1 MKKILPVYLLFTACA
16 LSAQTTCEMRVD
28 AHQGASTMQRVDY
41 CLNAPVEPGP
51 MDNAE
56 VIYYGVVD
64 TQGKEQAQDDKATAK
79 DGYYSSEQV
88 KVSRGYMGTRKFP
101 AFTNDTLSES
111 ERAYQRR
118 HLQEAKDEI
127 AAKNA
132 AKIAAA
138 RQAEQQKAAALVA
151 KAQPAQEVPVQVVK
165 EVKEEK
171 VVVASAET
179 KKGLLKRQKKP
190 ARRDNVVVIPEAIP
204 VTSEHMEMATEE
216 AVYQLDQPAYASQ
229 EVSYPMTDAV
239 PAANNEPSQI
249 PSAYNEPTQIPSAYS
264 EPQTPSEP
272 VKIPSAYSEPVK
284 IPSAY
289 SEPQPQPNNTPDYNP
304 YYESGVAVSAPV
316 TYDQISQK

>member
-1 MKKILPVYLLFTACA
+1 MLKMYYDNKYGELMKKILSVYLLFTACA

-41 CLNAPVEPGP
+41 CLNAPVELDP

-56 VIYYGVVD
+56 VIYYGVVS
-64 TQGKEQAQDDKATAK
+64 TQDKQQAQDAKATAK
-79 DGYYSSEQV
+79 DGYYQSEQV

-111 ERAYQRR
+111 EREMQRR

-138 RQAEQQKAAALVA
+138 QQAEQQKAAALVA

-179 KKGLLKRQKKP
+179 KQGLLKRQKKP
-190 ARRDNVVVIPEAIP
+190 ARKDNVVVVPEAIP
-204 VTSEHMEMATEE
+204 VTAEHMEMATEE
-216 AVYQLDQPAYASQ
+216 AVYQLDQPSYAAQ
-229 EVSYPMTDAV
+229 DVAYPMTDQNPEPYNPPEAYQPDYNQ
-239 PAANNEPSQI
+239 PAPADNVQP
-249 PSAYNEPTQIPSAYS
+249 
-264 EPQTPSEP
+264 EP
-272 VKIPSAYSEPVK
+272 V
-284 IPSAY
+284 
-289 SEPQPQPNNTPDYNP
+289 NNTPEYNP